1 MMHVIRIGVGV
12 FTLVLIGAS
21 PALPATPAHKAVQY
35 GEQALAFSS
44 GFIRDD
50 VPSDGVVA
58 KPLTAVKSWD
68 MATRCTCE

>member
-58 KPLTAVKSWD
+58 KTAYSRQVVGHGD
-68 MATRCTCE
+68 TV